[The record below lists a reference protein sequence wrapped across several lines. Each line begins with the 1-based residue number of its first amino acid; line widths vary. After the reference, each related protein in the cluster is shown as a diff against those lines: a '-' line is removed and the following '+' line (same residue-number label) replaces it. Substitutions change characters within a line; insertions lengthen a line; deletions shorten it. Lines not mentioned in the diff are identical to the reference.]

1 MRAIY
6 GVVTATLLVACAGG
20 GGSSGGGTGG
30 GAGGTGGGAS
40 GASVVEPLPQLS
52 AATSAVAIDGAGVI
66 HALEFGSDSALRYLR
81 CASNCATASSWSSGV
96 IDPGVSVDRPVIRVT
111 SDGKVRVAIDN
122 FVTGTYGDY
131 VGFCDADCT
140 TSASWSWTKLD
151 LPPSVSNRNPSHYL
165 GVAGEAMILGLGV
178 GSPMQ
183 ALVCTSG
190 CRSAASW
197 KPIAFSSRACSAPD
211 VAVSPSGAM
220 VFSCVTYDFNA
231 TPVDVLEVWSC
242 ASSCDQQASWS
253 GVTGLLDGDDVTADA
268 TIAPDGR
275 VSVAVNL
282 GKQASADLSYRVG
295 YFTCAGNCGV
305 PGSWSSAVL
314 DQVGLYG
321 RRLAID
327 ADETGRLA
335 LAINGTVSGTNGLF
349 LSTCAGDCSQKQNWT
364 TTLADDAKRLNAT
377 MP

>member
-1 MRAIY
+1 
-6 GVVTATLLVACAGG
+6 
-20 GGSSGGGTGG
+20 
-30 GAGGTGGGAS
+30 
-40 GASVVEPLPQLS
+40 
-52 AATSAVAIDGAGVI
+52 
-66 HALEFGSDSALRYLR
+66 
-81 CASNCATASSWSSGV
+81 
-96 IDPGVSVDRPVIRVT
+96 
-111 SDGKVRVAIDN
+111 
-122 FVTGTYGDY
+122 
-131 VGFCDADCT
+131 
-140 TSASWSWTKLD
+140 
-151 LPPSVSNRNPSHYL
+151 
-165 GVAGEAMILGLGV
+165 
-178 GSPMQ
+178 
-183 ALVCTSG
+183 
-190 CRSAASW
+190 
-197 KPIAFSSRACSAPD
+197 
-211 VAVSPSGAM
+211 M

-377 MP
+377 MPENPPSGCTNATWIADRVNGVAFKAGKVVTTSGYGAIGTGGSCFNNLFSPTTAYTYIRSVVSFALGSL